1 MVKVSVIIPNYNY
14 ARYLA
19 ARIDSVLQQTM
30 QDIEVILLDDCSG
43 DDSLSIMRQYA
54 AKDKRIKAVLVN
66 DKNSGS
72 PFVQWKRGLALCEGE
87 YVWIAESDD
96 LCLPTFLHT
105 AVDLLDAHP
114 KAVYAMTASQMIDED
129 GKPIPKDYD
138 HWKRRHIHP
147 DTVSIYDGI
156 CFARQHQYWR
166 NYVYNASGV
175 VVRRTA
181 ITQKACEALSMCY
194 SGDWLFWTE
203 IALGGQVIEIH
214 QRLNLFRFHTGSTTH
229 TGAYK
234 AFVEDVKV
242 LHILQK
248 RLSVPF
254 YFRCWRRVKLLRR
267 MRRMGFTP
275 EQCRFL
281 KRYILWNR

>member
-1 MVKVSVIIPNYNY
+1 MAKVSVIIPNYNY

-54 AKDKRIKAVLVN
+54 AKDKRIKTILVN
-66 DKNSGS
+66 DINSGS

-105 AVDLLDAHP
+105 AVDLLDAHS
-114 KAVYAMTASQMIDED
+114 KAVYTMAASQMIDEE

-138 HWKRRHIHP
+138 HWKRRHIQP

-166 NYVYNASGV
+166 NCVYNASGV

-181 ITQKACEALSMCY
+181 FTQKACEALSMCY

-242 LHILQK
+242 LRILQK

>member
-1 MVKVSVIIPNYNY
+1 MAKVSVIIPNYNY

-105 AVDLLDAHP
+105 AVDLLDAYP
-114 KAVYAMTASQMIDED
+114 KAVYTMTASQMIDEE

-166 NYVYNASGV
+166 NCVYNASGV

-242 LHILQK
+242 LRILQK
-248 RLSVPF
+248 RLSVSF

-275 EQCRFL
+275 EQCRLL